1 MAYVPKRLVQA
12 AMAIAV
18 VALVAAIGGCGNQ
31 SSGSSGGGKGGPEI
45 TYVGKTVLGTGNNVR
60 VEAAC
65 PKGLSLIGGGVHT
78 ADPSHSQVEEGH
90 PDSQNEFE
98 AVVRAGHNEKIEA
111 IAICTQASKVST
123 VGTPLPPMEKES
135 P

>member
-1 MAYVPKRLVQA
+1 MTYVPKRLVQA
-12 AMAIAV
+12 AMAVAI
-18 VALVAAIGGCGNQ
+18 VALVAAIGGCGEQ
-31 SSGSSGGGKGGPEI
+31 SSGGGKGGPEI
-45 TYVGKTVLGTGNNVR
+45 TYVGKTVTSTGKSIR
-60 VEAAC
+60 VEASC
-65 PKGLSLIGGGVHT
+65 PKGLSLVGGGVHT

-90 PDSQNEFE
+90 PDSQSEFE

-111 IAICTQASKVST
+111 IAICTKASKVST